1 MRSEFN
7 WFTSYYYGKTS
18 RIVLPDTIVG
28 VPVHFR
34 STVSSEFLFS
44 IFLILFTK
52 KDYIYDLNPI
62 LTKKAII

>member
-1 MRSEFN
+1 
-7 WFTSYYYGKTS
+7 
-18 RIVLPDTIVG
+18 LPDTIVG